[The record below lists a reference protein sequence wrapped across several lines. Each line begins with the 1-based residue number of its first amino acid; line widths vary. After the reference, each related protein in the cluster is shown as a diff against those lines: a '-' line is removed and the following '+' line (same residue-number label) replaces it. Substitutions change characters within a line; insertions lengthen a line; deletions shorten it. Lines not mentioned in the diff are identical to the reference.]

1 MTAKLLST
9 RPHNRTLA
17 ASRTLFHIRRVYSI
31 KYQVS
36 SIMDAI
42 SQKLFLYIVIV
53 LSATFHEYAHGF
65 IAYKLG
71 DSTAKDQ
78 GRLTLNPL
86 AHIDLWGTVIIPLFL
101 LFYGGVFIG
110 WAKPV
115 PYNPYNL
122 KDQKYGSL
130 KVGIAGP
137 SANLIIALI
146 LGIFLRIIFTGVF
159 GSGIFSEFFLT
170 AVALIVYI
178 NIFLALFNLIPLPPL
193 DGSKVLMDLF
203 PRFSRG
209 IMSLGFFGIFFALL
223 VAFFIL
229 SPLAGFIFQLIT
241 GQAAF
246 LT

>member
-1 MTAKLLST
+1 MET
-9 RPHNRTLA
+9 
-17 ASRTLFHIRRVYSI
+17 
-31 KYQVS
+31 
-36 SIMDAI
+36 I
-42 SQKLFLYIVIV
+42 SLKLFLYVIIV
-53 LSATFHEYAHGF
+53 LSANFHEYAHGF
-65 IAYKLG
+65 IAYRLG
-71 DSTAKDQ
+71 DSTAKDA

-86 AHIDLWGTVIIPLFL
+86 AHIDLLGTVIIPLFL
-101 LFYGGVFIG
+101 LFYGGVFLG

-137 SANLIIALI
+137 SANLLIALI
-146 LGIFLRIIFTGVF
+146 LGIFLRFAFI
-159 GSGIFSEFFLT
+159 GIFGAVFSQLFLM

-203 PRFSRG
+203 PRSRYA
-209 IMSLGFFGIFFALL
+209 MARLGFFGLFLALFL
-223 VAFFIL
+223 AFFIL

-241 GQAAF
+241 GQGAIF
-246 LT
+246 V

>member
-1 MTAKLLST
+1 
-9 RPHNRTLA
+9 
-17 ASRTLFHIRRVYSI
+17 
-31 KYQVS
+31 
-36 SIMDAI
+36 MDTI
-42 SQKLFLYIVIV
+42 TQKLFLYIVIV
-53 LSATFHEYAHGF
+53 LSATFHEYSHGF

-71 DSTAKDQ
+71 DSTAKDA

-86 AHIDLWGTVIIPLFL
+86 AHIDLYGTVIIPLFL
-101 LFYGGVFIG
+101 LLSPAGIFVG

-137 SANLIIALI
+137 GSNLLIALI
-146 LGIFLRIIFTGVF
+146 IGLFLRLFISNPITPFF
-159 GSGIFSEFFLT
+159 GLLM
-170 AVALIVYI
+170 LIVYI

>member
-1 MTAKLLST
+1 ME
-9 RPHNRTLA
+9 P
-17 ASRTLFHIRRVYSI
+17 
-31 KYQVS
+31 
-36 SIMDAI
+36 I
-42 SQKLFLYIVIV
+42 SLKLFLYLVIV

-71 DSTAKDQ
+71 DSTAKDN

-86 AHIDLWGTVIIPLFL
+86 AHIDLMGTVIIPLFL
-101 LFYGGVFIG
+101 LFYSGIFIG

-122 KDQKYGSL
+122 KDPKYGSL

-137 SANLIIALI
+137 AANLLIALI
-146 LGIFLRIIFTGVF
+146 LGIFLRIVS
-159 GSGIFSEFFLT
+159 SGIFGQWPIVNSQWSFFLE

-203 PRFSRG
+203 PGSAYTMAR
-209 IMSLGFFGIFFALL
+209 LGFLGIFLALIL
-223 VAFFIL
+223 SFFIL
-229 SPLAGFIFQLIT
+229 SPLAGFIFRLIT
-241 GQAAF
+241 GQAVAF
-246 LT
+246 I

>member
-1 MTAKLLST
+1 
-9 RPHNRTLA
+9 
-17 ASRTLFHIRRVYSI
+17 
-31 KYQVS
+31 
-36 SIMDAI
+36 MDPI
-42 SQKLFLYIVIV
+42 SLKLFLYLVIV

-71 DSTAKDQ
+71 DSTAKDA

-86 AHIDLWGTVIIPLFL
+86 AHIELMGTVIIPLFL

-137 SANLIIALI
+137 GANLLIALI
-146 LGIFLRIIFTGVF
+146 LGIFLRIIYSGVLNLN
-159 GSGIFSEFFLT
+159 IFSDLFL
-170 AVALIVYI
+170 AAISLIVYI

-193 DGSKVLMDLF
+193 DGSKIFFDLF
-203 PRFSRG
+203 PRQRQYLERIGFIG
-209 IMSLGFFGIFFALL
+209 IFLALLLSFYFLAPLAGIFF
-223 VAFFIL
+223 
-229 SPLAGFIFQLIT
+229 SLIT
-241 GQAAF
+241 GQN
-246 LT
+246 LGI